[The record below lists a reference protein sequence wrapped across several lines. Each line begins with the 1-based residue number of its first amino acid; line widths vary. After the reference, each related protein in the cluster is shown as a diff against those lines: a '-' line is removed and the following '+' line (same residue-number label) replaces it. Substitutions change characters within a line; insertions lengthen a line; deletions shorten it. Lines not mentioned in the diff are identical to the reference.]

1 MRRLTEQTFKKI
13 KGSFIWRTTN
23 QVAAKYD
30 ISFKTAAQIKVS
42 KTFEDYT
49 LLNKSQHPEVKYSL
63 ADNVINLHSII
74 FNKHDN
80 TYIEPPTAR
89 KAVQELKL
97 HFLAEDRKQG

>member
-1 MRRLTEQTFKKI
+1 MRRVTEQDFKRI

-49 LLNKSQHPEVKYSL
+49 LLNKAQHPEPKYSL
-63 ADNVINLHSII
+63 ADQVKYVHNLV

-80 TYIEPPTAR
+80 KYIEPPTAR
-89 KAVQELKL
+89 QAARELEI
-97 HFLAEDRKQG
+97 HFLGNK